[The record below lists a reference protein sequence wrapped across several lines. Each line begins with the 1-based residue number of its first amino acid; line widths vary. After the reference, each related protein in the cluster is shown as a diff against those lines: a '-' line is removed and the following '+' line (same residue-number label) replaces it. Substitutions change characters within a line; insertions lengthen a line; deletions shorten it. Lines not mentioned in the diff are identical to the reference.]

1 MTRFLSVASLT
12 LLSQAYLG
20 AQQSGDDAA
29 AAAAGMLGCLG
40 CGTFALIP
48 LILLVV
54 QIVLLVW
61 VARDSKSR
69 GMDGAVI
76 WMIFVFLVP
85 IIGLVVYL
93 FSRPQGN
100 LKKCASCGNQRLEAA
115 AKCPHCGN

>member
-1 MTRFLSVASLT
+1 MRRL
-12 LLSQAYLG
+12 
-20 AQQSGDDAA
+20 
-29 AAAAGMLGCLG
+29 
-40 CGTFALIP
+40 ALIP

-54 QIVLLVW
+54 QIALLVW

-69 GMDGAVI
+69 GMDGAAI

-85 IIGLVVYL
+85 IIGLVVYW

-100 LKKCASCGNQRLEAA
+100 LTKCLSCGNTRLEAA